1 MAVRRFELEGK
12 ANFDRFSASLLYGNY
27 DAQPELGYLYRREGL
42 VGTGSFKVA
51 SNWVLSGGLRYDLK
65 NQKVN
70 QYIVGAGYVDDCFLM
85 ALNYIT
91 DYAYTTTVNLTP
103 VTDHRV
109 MLQIGLRTIGGTAF
123 NASQ

>member
-1 MAVRRFELEGK
+1 
-12 ANFDRFSASLLYGNY
+12 
-27 DAQPELGYLYRREGL
+27 
-42 VGTGSFKVA
+42 
-51 SNWVLSGGLRYDLK
+51 VLSGGLRYDLK
-65 NQKVN
+65 NQEVN

-85 ALNYIT
+85 ALTYIT